1 MNKKLTFLLFSL
13 LLAVGWTSDAQAQQS
28 EMRIIPKMALA
39 KSQVKVNGEAI
50 PRGALKANA
59 PLRSQNYDLNATAVH
74 PKSWYESQD
83 PVTWGNNSA
92 LLTDTYT
99 DAKGMMAL
107 LKRIYTDRNI
117 PGAKYSAPNSCD
129 LPYQTIQHGWD
140 IIGNTYDEDVVIEI
154 GPSVR
159 IISIEIWDA
168 NFEEFY
174 SWVAPNS
181 GYNANLPSDWTTSK
195 NMSRYTWYNQ
205 YYTYYMNGGGTITIP
220 ARYLQNSTG
229 VAHIMIGAGTIAST
243 PTEANSLI
251 KGSCG
256 SFGHAEQLA
265 EAGSDLLY
273 YLGFSVPGKLTPPDE
288 NGYTVCLVKL
298 NDGINND
305 PEVTAL
311 EYTTTTEELEDYFT
325 TYIKEIQLLTDGM
338 RVGEGGDNPGT
349 IFSYTGDLNRFF
361 FLGKGKMFYYSSID
375 GLNYD
380 RAPFYSMYEEFSAN
394 DVDDSSGYDDFY
406 TRMKNKES
414 YPILH
419 DCMGVNFRQHY
430 FSMSGKNGT
439 TENHVSSLVFFIPD
453 YRGVEG
459 SEWRTYDENHQPEIG
474 MYIITLDAEAQAST
488 TPEMYTVTVT
498 WESNLSDITGNDIV
512 QSYRLFEIVTAPDGT
527 VTTREIELP
536 DPHDTSYTYD
546 VDQYDSS
553 YKITYYVIGTPDDAT
568 NKDVFFSQSND
579 DFVVIPGLNDFIGL
593 ELKRYE
599 SDYVVSDDSNNEVNY
614 YRNFLAPKNL
624 DALGLSGVTAANVG
638 TDGRTFTLYRD
649 DNAIADIEII
659 MQGEKAYYRIT
670 YREGFQ
676 HIEPGYD
683 ENGNKTNN

>member
-13 LLAVGWTSDAQAQQS
+13 LLAVGWTSDAQAQQK
-28 EMRIIPKMALA
+28 EMRVTQKMALT
-39 KSQVKVNGEAI
+39 KEQVKAHGEAA
-50 PRGALKANA
+50 PMQERADMKANA
-59 PLRSQNYDLNATAVH
+59 PHRTQNYDLNAYVVH
-74 PKSWYESQD
+74 PKSWYESQS

-92 LLTDTYT
+92 LLTDQYT
-99 DAKGMMAL
+99 DPDGMIAL
-107 LKRIYTDRNI
+107 LKRIYTDRTI
-117 PGAKYSAPNSCD
+117 PGAKFSAPRNAD
-129 LPYQTIQHGWD
+129 IPYQTIQHGWNITGTNYND
-140 IIGNTYDEDVVIEI
+140 AAVISVNSSQVYISQIEILDGNGNQLRSCTPSNTNFPSGWTTVNNGNYWHTSSGNGGSVSIPAEWMQNNYGFARIRVYTRPSSATYNGVTLTIGNDTYGFYTGELTYTSGYVSIITYDF
-154 GPSVR
+154 P
-159 IISIEIWDA
+159 
-168 NFEEFY
+168 
-174 SWVAPNS
+174 
-181 GYNANLPSDWTTSK
+181 
-195 NMSRYTWYNQ
+195 
-205 YYTYYMNGGGTITIP
+205 GTIT
-220 ARYLQNSTG
+220 
-229 VAHIMIGAGTIAST
+229 
-243 PTEANSLI
+243 
-251 KGSCG
+251 
-256 SFGHAEQLA
+256 
-265 EAGSDLLY
+265 
-273 YLGFSVPGKLTPPDE
+273 PPDD

-298 NDGINND
+298 KDGINND
-305 PEVTAL
+305 PEVTAP
-311 EYTTTTEELEDYFT
+311 EFTSSTQELRDYFS
-325 TYIKEIQLLTDGM
+325 TYFTEIQLLTDGM
-338 RVGEGGDNPGT
+338 RVGVGGDNPGT

-361 FLGKGKMFYYSSID
+361 FVSKGKMFYYSSLDDIP
-375 GLNYD
+375 YD

-394 DVDDSSGYDDFY
+394 DVDDASGYDDFY

-453 YRGVEG
+453 YRGVDG

-498 WESNLSDITGNDIV
+498 WESNLSAITDNDIV

-527 VTTREIELP
+527 VTTREITLP

-546 VDQYDSS
+546 VPQYDSS

-649 DNAIADIEII
+649 EDAIADIEII